1 MEVDTT
7 VSALIDILHS
17 KCPHLHP
24 NIFPSYAKTQSLDDI
39 FVISKHRMQYQQ
51 WLDKIEGANDII
63 INSRI
68 DYANREVIIDRLS
81 IASATESQLRNLE
94 TVMVLLVKG
103 GVREIDVAVKYF
115 LDINGYTDLS
125 EMEQKR
131 VFQEIYNVS
140 YAIKV
145 AIR

>member
-1 MEVDTT
+1 
-7 VSALIDILHS
+7 
-17 KCPHLHP
+17 
-24 NIFPSYAKTQSLDDI
+24 
-39 FVISKHRMQYQQ
+39 MQYQQ